1 MHILNMLSM
10 LCWGVVC
17 VCYHLCPCNH
27 MVGHIQSAIVD
38 HGGLLLLLWLLFFLL
53 QLTFDIYN

>member
-17 VCYHLCPCNH
+17 VCYHLCPRNH
-27 MVGHIQSAIVD
+27 MAGHIQSAIVD
-38 HGGLLLLLWLLFFLL
+38 HGGFCCGCGCCCCCCFF
-53 QLTFDIYN
+53 FIPVDF